1 MAETNPS
8 VGVDVSPEVATVDEP
23 QQFNSETDAAEEIV
37 KKGILDAVEEDYLP
51 SQDRGHIPEETG
63 EPTQEVQE
71 EEQPEGE
78 ESESELGEEESE
90 EYDEVEV
97 PTYTLNVQGKQV
109 QVDLEELKSGYQ
121 KGADYTQKTQNL
133 AEEKRAIETERQA
146 VVQER
151 AQYAQALTQFQQL
164 MGEQYQ
170 QYQNIDWAQLKEDD
184 PIGYMTRKEEMRDI
198 ETRHQRAAQEQQQVA
213 QQNQQQYARS
223 HQELLVK
230 EMELLGEK
238 IPDWKNPDKRAKLSE
253 ALKLYATNIGY
264 SKEDLDTVT
273 DHRSLLILNK
283 ARLYDKIQ
291 QSNPKKIKQV
301 PRVVKGGDKNT
312 QPRDGKTGKFKNKM
326 KVAKERGG
334 RTEDIASAIFELM

>member
-1 MAETNPS
+1 
-8 VGVDVSPEVATVDEP
+8 
-23 QQFNSETDAAEEIV
+23 
-37 KKGILDAVEEDYLP
+37 
-51 SQDRGHIPEETG
+51 
-63 EPTQEVQE
+63 
-71 EEQPEGE
+71 
-78 ESESELGEEESE
+78 
-90 EYDEVEV
+90 
-97 PTYTLNVQGKQV
+97 
-109 QVDLEELKSGYQ
+109 
-121 KGADYTQKTQNL
+121 
-133 AEEKRAIETERQA
+133 
-146 VVQER
+146 
-151 AQYAQALTQFQQL
+151 

-301 PRVVKGGDKNT
+301 PKVVKGGDKNT
-312 QPRDGKTGKFKNKM
+312 QPRDVITGKFKNKM
-326 KVAKERGG
+326 KFSIMENIRGPQG
-334 RTEDIASAIFELM
+334 SIPIKDKKPSIQTSLIAIALKILPL